1 MNHMEKFDH
10 MATQLPKEELA
21 FTPAALLG
29 HARHTLHF
37 HERASYLCTPGC
49 GKPFAD
55 IQSTRRYQAQCKSHL
70 GTI

>member
-29 HARHTLHF
+29 HARNTLHC
-37 HERASYLCTPGC
+37 HERAYYLCTPGC
-49 GKPFAD
+49 GKPFVNS
-55 IQSTRRYQAQCKSHL
+55 QSTHRHQAQYKPHL